1 MMIRLSDR
9 FFNFI
14 LCLVD
19 LYNRLNDRN
28 EELTHWTRIHLQ
40 KRPILVQ
47 SEFRYL
53 VEFSILT
60 WISVPLKEISL
71 PNKRRYSNMLQFI
84 LIYFQASFRKRSPAV
99 STLKTNKRENR
110 KWAAAKKVKK
120 GNLNDMPIYGLSR
133 RN

>member
-1 MMIRLSDR
+1 MIEM
-9 FFNFI
+9 
-14 LCLVD
+14 
-19 LYNRLNDRN
+19 RN
-28 EELTHWTRIHLQ
+28 LHTEPEYIYK
-40 KRPILVQ
+40 KRPISVQ